1 MVAQRAGYGTNF
13 ANDSAGPV
21 AMNMQQADGK
31 TSDEVKAELLAARPF
46 SANDSDD
53 HDYPV
58 MQ

>member
-1 MVAQRAGYGTNF
+1 MVAERAGYGTNF
-13 ANDSAGPV
+13 ANGSAGPV

-53 HDYPV
+53 HDYP
-58 MQ
+58 